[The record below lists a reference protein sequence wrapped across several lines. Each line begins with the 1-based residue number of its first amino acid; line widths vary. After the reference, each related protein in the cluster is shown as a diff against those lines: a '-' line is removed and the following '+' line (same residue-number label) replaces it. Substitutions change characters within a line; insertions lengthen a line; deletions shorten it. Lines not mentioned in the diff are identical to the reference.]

1 MQDAAP
7 AAEYIPTIQSL
18 QLLEPVPGAYV
29 PFRQPQQSEDPVV
42 PRKWPEAQLVHIG
55 ALPVAYLPASQ
66 LVHIRDPSIA
76 KAPGAQ
82 LKQLD
87 DDDAPK
93 VAENR
98 PAAHAKQ
105 LKDDGLARYVP
116 VPQVTQAVR
125 VDVEYAPTGHEVHIE
140 APEEAA
146 YVPAR
151 QAAQLDEVDAP
162 AVDA

>member
-1 MQDAAP
+1 M
-7 AAEYIPTIQSL
+7 
-18 QLLEPVPGAYV
+18 
-29 PFRQPQQSEDPVV
+29 
-42 PRKWPEAQLVHIG
+42 
-55 ALPVAYLPASQ
+55 AYLPASQ
-66 LVHIRDPSIA
+66 LVHIREPSIA
-76 KAPGAQ
+76 KVPGAQ
-82 LKQLD
+82 LKQL

-105 LKDDGLARYVP
+105 LKDDGLARYAP
-116 VPQVTQAVR
+116 APQVTQAVR
-125 VDVEYAPTGHEVHIE
+125 VDVEYAPSGHEVHIE